1 MEQGDR
7 DEAMAPP
14 AGEPW
19 SLLPHM
25 STFTRHV
32 GPFFI
37 RHEALE
43 PGERVRLGFRVR
55 KHQCNPRDVCHGG
68 MLASFLDLCLA
79 RGLMA
84 EEGGFG
90 STPTINMTIDY
101 LAAAPL
107 GAWVESRVTALHR
120 TRQLGFAQ
128 ALVLSG
134 GRLLVRGSGTFKR
147 TRPLSAGGQG

>member
-1 MEQGDR
+1 MGRDDR
-7 DEAMAPP
+7 DEAMLAP
-14 AGEPW
+14 AGERW
-19 SLLPHM
+19 STLPQM
-25 STFTRHV
+25 SPFTLHV

-43 PGERVRLGFRVR
+43 PGERVRLGFRVE

-68 MLASFLDLCLA
+68 LLASFLDLCLA

-84 EEGGFG
+84 EEGFFG

-107 GAWVESRVTALHR
+107 GAWVESRITALRR
-120 TRQLGFAQ
+120 TGRLGFAQ
-128 ALVLSG
+128 ALIMTG
-134 GRLLVRGSGTFKR
+134 DQLLVRGSGTFRR
-147 TRPLSAGGQG
+147 TRPTASAA